1 MLLEKGD
8 REDRWV
14 CLLMTIMTTLEGTRG
29 LFYLY
34 AAKLWG
40 PGDRKISRKLSRLPL
55 NISNTSA
62 LSRAY

>member
-14 CLLMTIMTTLEGTRG
+14 CLLITMMTALEGTRG

-40 PGDRKISRKLSRLPL
+40 PGDRKISRKLVSPIKHLKHF
-55 NISNTSA
+55 STV
-62 LSRAY
+62 